1 MCVFNTFEGV
11 SLESDEHTEF
21 PCLLFFSF
29 IQVDMFTL
37 PDFLLGVVVTNQYP
51 VTSDMCPAKSFSI
64 NLEAAVAVTR
74 SVKLYKM
81 LILWGNL
88 PQRSSSVHF
97 IIAKQMRDVGGDSQV
112 WNQTNLIGNTS
123 KQLSSDSDTC
133 IVKF

>member
-1 MCVFNTFEGV
+1 MQIKKCILFQFEQFHFKIKYLRLDNTIRKTKPPLVINLALQVCVFNTFEGV

-64 NLEAAVAVTR
+64 NLEAAVAVTWC
-74 SVKLYKM
+74 VKLYKM
-81 LILWGNL
+81 LIL
-88 PQRSSSVHF
+88 
-97 IIAKQMRDVGGDSQV
+97 
-112 WNQTNLIGNTS
+112 
-123 KQLSSDSDTC
+123 
-133 IVKF
+133 